1 MGFKSLLDRILLNF
15 IIAGKNKVLVE
26 IGTDCILPY
35 NTAITK
41 YPTTIASKK
50 KLWGDHS
57 LQWKTLCYLSQTVFL
72 STASRKRVLRT
83 KIVWSTPQGKTL
95 FQSGSC
101 LKRIVQFAPIFTSK
115 RHSTS
120 IAVNRKRISFQCK
133 VCLAQFLYT
142 CRDDCKKSSSG
153 WRASLKNA
161 FA

>member
-41 YPTTIASKK
+41 YPTTIAKI
-50 KLWGDHS
+50 LWGDHS
-57 LQWKTLCYLSQTVFL
+57 LKWKTLSYLFQTVFL
-72 STASRKRVLRT
+72 STASRKRVLWT

-101 LKRIVQFAPIFTSK
+101 LKRLVQFASIFTSK

-120 IAVNRKRISFQCK
+120 IAVNRKWIPFQYK
-133 VCLAQFLYT
+133 VCIAQFLYT

-161 FA
+161 FP